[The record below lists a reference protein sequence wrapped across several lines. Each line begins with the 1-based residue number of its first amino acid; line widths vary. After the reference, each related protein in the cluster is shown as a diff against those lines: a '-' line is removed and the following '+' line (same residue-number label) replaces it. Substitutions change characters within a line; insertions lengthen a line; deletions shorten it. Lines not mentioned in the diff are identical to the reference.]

1 MCKAFIVKICLKYLK
16 FGLYGTAFL
25 TVVHVTLF
33 AYC

>member
-1 MCKAFIVKICLKYLK
+1 MCKNMPEISKVK

-33 AYC
+33 EYY